1 MVSVLLVEDEP
12 EVAEVTCE
20 ALTEAGFHVTVAM
33 DDKAACQ
40 TLAREARSFAA
51 MITDIN
57 LGAGV
62 TGFDIAR
69 LARQLNRGIKVVY
82 ISGQGPHLGQFSVSG
97 ALMVDKPFQ
106 PQELAAQ
113 VIALVGAPTGAAN

>member
-12 EVAEVTCE
+12 QVAALACD
-20 ALTEAGFHVTVAM
+20 ALTDAGFSVTVAH
-33 DDKAACQ
+33 DDAAACR

-51 MITDIN
+51 VVTDIN

-69 LARQLNRGIKVVY
+69 LARQLNGAIKVVY
-82 ISGQGPHLGQFSVSG
+82 ISGQGPHRDQFGVAG
-97 ALMVDKPFQ
+97 ALMVEKPFE
-106 PQELAAQ
+106 PRDLAEQ
-113 VIALVGAPTGAAN
+113 VAAILEA